1 MLPFSKPV
9 DELAPGTSHKQ
20 AQVDLA
26 VWWEVGGDQNES
38 RVLGDAKRGKGA
50 EETNSRLRAFSGSVS
65 GLSVQHCHKAT
76 NMALQAAV
84 LWLHHK
90 DEIHYTEGSQRWEC
104 IDRGIKAWRGEYAK
118 HGDCSSSL
126 TAWVWSGLDHFH
138 VRDVVNGLRWQAGNT
153 ESMLNHGRRV
163 RSLFPGCAVIY
174 NGHTALYTGGG
185 LVVSHGSEAGPLLLP
200 WNYRSDI
207 VSLRS
212 YIV

>member
-1 MLPFSKPV
+1 MILLGKPA
-9 DELAPGTSHKQ
+9 DELAPGTSHEQ
-20 AQVDLA
+20 AQADLK
-26 VWWEVGGDQNES
+26 VWKEVGGDQNES
-38 RVLGDAKRGKGA
+38 PRLAAAKAGTQPPETDSRV
-50 EETNSRLRAFSGSVS
+50 RALFGSVS
-65 GLSVQHCHKAT
+65 GLSAEHRHKAT

-90 DEIHYTEGSQRWEC
+90 DQIHYTEGSQRWEC
-104 IDRGIKAWRGEYAK
+104 IDRDIKAWRGEYAH

-138 VRDVVNGLRWQAGNT
+138 VRDTVNGLHWRAGNT
-153 ESMLNHGRRV
+153 ESMLDHGRRV